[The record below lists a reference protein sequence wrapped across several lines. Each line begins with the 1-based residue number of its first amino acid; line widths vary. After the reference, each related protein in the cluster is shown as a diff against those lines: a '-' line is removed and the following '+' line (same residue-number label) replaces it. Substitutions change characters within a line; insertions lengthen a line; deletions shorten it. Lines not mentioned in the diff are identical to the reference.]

1 MKYTEAIEI
10 NLPRKEVVALISDI
24 DVIPKWLRGLV
35 SHTPTNGKHGEVGTT
50 SRVVFDTNGQE
61 MTATET
67 VVRQEPQD
75 LEDLQPTQTVY
86 YDRQLE
92 ADGMW
97 SMAKERF
104 IELEP
109 DRTLWESDN
118 EYRFDSLVMRV
129 LAPVM
134 KRSFRK
140 QQRMHMGD
148 FKAFAERGIDVRDSE
163 S

>member
-10 NLPRKEVVALISDI
+10 NLPRQEVVALISDI

-86 YDRQLE
+86 YDRELE
-92 ADGMW
+92 AEG
-97 SMAKERF
+97 KGEF
-104 IELEP
+104 LELP
-109 DRTLWESDN
+109 V
-118 EYRFDSLVMRV
+118 YR
-129 LAPVM
+129 
-134 KRSFRK
+134 
-140 QQRMHMGD
+140 
-148 FKAFAERGIDVRDSE
+148 SE
-163 S
+163 SRCIEETGLTHAGQAALYGHIMLQFDLADLPVLFVDAD